1 MKLALSLA
9 VAVSVVVSSCA
20 PTAPQPTADVA
31 DDAPQ
36 ISTTMPR
43 AIFPDGTTFDL
54 ELALTAQEVSTGL
67 SFRPSLPEDRGML
80 FLFDEA
86 RRPSFW
92 MKNMM
97 FSLDL
102 LYLNETGT
110 VVHVEADAP
119 PCAADPCPTYPS
131 SEPAIAV
138 LEVNAGVAA
147 AHGIDK
153 GTVLQFERVPGYPA
167 SAEE

>member
-1 MKLALSLA
+1 MKLAQFL
-9 VAVSVVVSSCA
+9 VVVIMGVASSCA
-20 PTAPQPTADVA
+20 PTAQQTTANDA
-31 DDAPQ
+31 DEASR
-36 ISTTMPR
+36 ISTPTPR
-43 AIFPDGTTFDL
+43 AIFPDGTTVDL

-67 SFRPSLPEDRGML
+67 SFRPSLPQGRGML

-86 RRPSFW
+86 RYPSFW

-110 VVHVEADAP
+110 VVHVEAKVP

-131 SEPAIAV
+131 SDPAIAV

-147 AHGIDK
+147 EHGVEK
-153 GTVLQFERVPGYPA
+153 GSVIQFERVPGYPVP
-167 SAEE
+167 AEE

>member
-1 MKLALSLA
+1 
-9 VAVSVVVSSCA
+9 
-20 PTAPQPTADVA
+20 
-31 DDAPQ
+31 
-36 ISTTMPR
+36 
-43 AIFPDGTTFDL
+43 
-54 ELALTAQEVSTGL
+54 
-67 SFRPSLPEDRGML
+67 ML

-110 VVHVEADAP
+110 VVHVEADVP

-138 LEVNAGVAA
+138 LEVKAGMAA
-147 AHGIDK
+147 THGIEK
-153 GTVLQFERVPGYPA
+153 GTVISFERVPGYPVP
-167 SAEE
+167 AEE